1 MTPPAKQPASGKR
14 LQVHLPPDLS
24 PIYANLAL
32 ITHSFSEIVIDFA
45 QVMPQV
51 AQARVK
57 SRVVLTP
64 TNAKLLMK
72 ALGEHL
78 ARYEEHHGEIKVP
91 QGTSLADQLF
101 RGGQETQDGD
111 KSDDD

>member
-1 MTPPAKQPASGKR
+1 MTPPAQQPPPGKQ
-14 LQVHLPPDLS
+14 LQVHVPPDLS
-24 PIYANLAL
+24 PTYANLAL

-57 SRVVLTP
+57 TRVVMTP
-64 TNAKLLMK
+64 TNAKLLMR
-72 ALGEHL
+72 ALAGHL
-78 ARYEEHHGEIKVP
+78 ARYEESHGEIKIP

-101 RGGQETQDGD
+101 RGEPEPQEEEE
-111 KSDDD
+111 SDDD